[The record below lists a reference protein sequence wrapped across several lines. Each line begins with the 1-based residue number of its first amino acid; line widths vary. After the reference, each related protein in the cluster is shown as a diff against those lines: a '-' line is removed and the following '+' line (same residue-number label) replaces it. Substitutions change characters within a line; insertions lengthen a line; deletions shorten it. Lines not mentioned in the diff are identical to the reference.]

1 MEKIITPVADLCRR
15 YSIGQSALARRF
27 QIPLRTV
34 QQWYAGD
41 RKAPD
46 YVVSM
51 MEELLK
57 LDSLDKLT
65 DV

>member
-1 MEKIITPVADLCRR
+1 MNEKNTPVAELCRR
-15 YSIGQSALARRF
+15 YGLGQSALARRF

-34 QQWYAGD
+34 QDWHAG
-41 RKAPD
+41 RRVAPS
-46 YVVSM
+46 YVLSM

-57 LDSLDKLT
+57 LDALDKLT